1 MSISRDSRVE
11 NLLRG
16 QARIIRAARHIVHES
31 YQVVL
36 MSCND
41 SETIVKLLTDNVFD
55 YRYDDGVSRGGRMA
69 NVIDRF
75 NEYRKERKH
84 IRDVLSLDNQNFW

>member
-1 MSISRDSRVE
+1 
-11 NLLRG
+11 
-16 QARIIRAARHIVHES
+16 
-31 YQVVL
+31 